1 MSHAFPAPTSTRDD
15 RWLALAVLC
24 TGMLMIVLDATIVNV
39 ALPAIQRDLGFD
51 QSSLA
56 WVVNAYL
63 IAFGGV
69 LLLAGRLGD
78 LLGRR
83 RIFLAGLTVFTVA
96 SLLCGL
102 SDDRP
107 TLILARF
114 VQGVGGAMTSAVILG
129 MIVTMFTES
138 RERTRAISLY
148 SFVAS
153 AGASIGLLAGGVLT
167 AALNWHWIF
176 FVNLPIGIV
185 TGILAVRL
193 LEDDPGLGLAKG
205 ADILGAI
212 LVTGALMLG
221 VFTIIRTSDVGWTS
235 VETLVTGAAAI
246 AALVAFVIRE
256 SRTANPLLP
265 LRILRSRT
273 VAGANAVMLLLV
285 AAFFGTF
292 FIGSLFLEQVLGF
305 DALGIGLGFLP
316 ISLSVGA
323 MSILVAEPLITR
335 FGSAT
340 VLRWSLVLVVVAL
353 AWFARLPA
361 DATYAIDVLP
371 SLVADRHGRRA
382 GVPLDRRARDVRGD
396 PRRRRPRVGA
406 REHDPP
412 GRRGAGP
419 RGDGLAR
426 DDARRIARRVR
437 GRPGGRADRRIAA
450 RARVRGAARR
460 GCARDRLDRAP
471 FRGRR
476 RNRRGTRRGRRRGHR
491 RDAQRGL
498 TRVRSIS
505 ARPGPFRRARPRAVR
520 RR

>member
-1 MSHAFPAPTSTRDD
+1 MSHAFPAPASTRDD

-78 LLGRR
+78 LVGRR

-102 SDDRP
+102 SDGQQ
-107 TLILARF
+107 TLIVARF

-129 MIVTMFTES
+129 MIVTMFREG

-167 AALNWHWIF
+167 ATLNWHWIF

-185 TGILAVRL
+185 TSILAVRL
-193 LEDDPGLGLAKG
+193 LEDDPGLGLAEG

-212 LVTGALMLG
+212 LVTGSLMLG

-235 VETLVTGAAAI
+235 VETLVTGAAAV
-246 AALVAFVIRE
+246 AALVAFVVRE

-265 LRILRSRT
+265 LRILRSRP

-316 ISLSVGA
+316 VSLSVGT
-323 MSILVAEPLITR
+323 MSFLVAEPLITR

-361 DATYAIDVLP
+361 DATYVVDVLP
-371 SLVADRHGRRA
+371 SLVLIGT
-382 GVPLDRRARDVRGD
+382 
-396 PRRRRPRVGA
+396 
-406 REHDPP
+406 
-412 GRRGAGP
+412 GAGLGFP
-419 RGDGLAR
+419 SIVGLAMSGATR
-426 DDARRIARRVR
+426 DDAGLASGLVNTTRQVGGALGLAAMASLATTR
-437 GRPGGRADRRIAA
+437 GEALVASGADPAAALAGGSQLALAFAAVLVAGALAIAA
-450 RARVRGAARR
+450 TVLHSEGAA
-460 GCARDRLDRAP
+460 A
-471 FRGRR
+471 
-476 RNRRGTRRGRRRGHR
+476 TREVADDDPEELT
-491 RDAQRGL
+491 DAMPD
-498 TRVRSIS
+498 
-505 ARPGPFRRARPRAVR
+505 AA
-520 RR
+520 